1 MKCGNKC
8 PLYNHL
14 LRRES
19 PLTLYRII
27 FKKRYTLMIVF
38 LIGGPSG
45 NGNKLT
51 SGNSTLLLVIS
62 LVFGGVILA
71 MTIAIIVGKLKKR
84 VRQRGTEV
92 VKDI

>member
-1 MKCGNKC
+1 MY
-8 PLYNHL
+8 PLNSVSYF
-14 LRRES
+14 LR
-19 PLTLYRII
+19 LYFATGRFI
-27 FKKRYTLMIVF
+27 

-45 NGNKLT
+45 NENKHT
-51 SGNSTLLLVIS
+51 SGNSTLLVIIS